1 MWGYLFQH
9 ISSRRHKDRVAGKPM
24 KPKYSPYN
32 KLQRNP
38 SILAVSIFI
47 SHHCLC
53 EFVTLGTPTAQ
64 RQEHDRPDS
73 SAASL
78 PLQAESAHESD
89 VKIVMCSVCPV
100 QGMQTPLQVLFTAR
114 KKGVVSGMGNGPC
127 APWKG
132 ISSAGQGLFSLKA
145 SMGILCLFAHLR

>member
-32 KLQRNP
+32 KLQRSP

-47 SHHCLC
+47 SPYYVNLWPWGLPPHRGRDSTDLKLAQG
-53 EFVTLGTPTAQ
+53 EAAQGSDLRIVRYSVSPIKGTQTAL
-64 RQEHDRPDS
+64 R
-73 SAASL
+73 
-78 PLQAESAHESD
+78 
-89 VKIVMCSVCPV
+89 
-100 QGMQTPLQVLFTAR
+100 VLFTAR
-114 KKGVVSGMGNGPC
+114 KKGIISGMGNEPR

-132 ISSAGQGLFSLKA
+132 ISSAGLAHFLEAAIYILSL
-145 SMGILCLFAHLR
+145 SGHLR

>member
-1 MWGYLFQH
+1 
-9 ISSRRHKDRVAGKPM
+9 M

-38 SILAVSIFI
+38 SILAVSILI

-53 EFVTLGTPTAQ
+53 EFVTLGTPTAE
-64 RQEHDRPDS
+64 RQEHDRPDT

-78 PLQAESAHESD
+78 PLQAESAQESD
-89 VKIVMCSVCPV
+89 LKIVMYSVCPV
-100 QGMQTPLQVLFTAR
+100 QGMQTALQVLFTAR
-114 KKGVVSGMGNGPC
+114 KKGIISGMGNEPC

-132 ISSAGQGLFSLKA
+132 IGSAGRGLFSLKA
-145 SMGILCLFAHLR
+145 AMGILLFCPAEITLKL